1 MSNIPPEQ
9 LFTMRQVARSL
20 RVGEKQVR
28 QWIRAGELAVIDL
41 GDVQRPKQRVLQADL
56 QKFLESRRV
65 VHQPPAPRTR
75 SRPATGKQWF

>member
-1 MSNIPPEQ
+1 MPND
-9 LFTMRQVARSL
+9 LFTIRQVARKL

-41 GDVQRPKQRVLQADL
+41 GDVQRPKQRISEADL

-65 VHQPPAPRTR
+65 VKE
-75 SRPATGKQWF
+75 PATPSTNRGRKTTSGRQWF